1 MLGKLVH
8 IGFDAIL
15 ISALLAGVKRSTG
28 LTCVSPLPLAF
39 AKRDAR
45 IELKPTCLVLCLV
58 LHVRM

>member
-28 LTCVSPLPLAF
+28 LTCVSPFPLAF

-45 IELKPTCLVLCLV
+45 IELKPICLVLCLV